1 MREQRQTSARAT
13 GTAGVVLRFTGRRL
27 LLGLLTLLIVSFLVF
42 TLTQA
47 LPGDIAR
54 QILGQNA
61 TETQLENLRAKLGLD
76 QHFLVQYLNWL
87 MGVLRLDF
95 GQSLASGTPVSEL
108 LAVRTGN
115 TATIV
120 VLALLVSLPLAI
132 FLGGLAASRSGRF
145 SDHVIS
151 GSMFAILSLPE
162 FVVGV
167 ILILLFA
174 GPVLKLFPPASILDP
189 RQPALEQPELIVLP
203 CLTMILIALPHLTES
218 VKTLVRDELSSEHVL
233 WARLYGIRQPRI
245 LARGVV
251 PNVAS
256 PTSQI
261 VATTINFL
269 LGGSVAVE
277 TVFGFPGLGSAL
289 VAAVSNRD
297 IVVVQGIA
305 IGIAAFMVL
314 AFLIADL
321 IGLLTTPKLRTGTVH
336 S

>member
-1 MREQRQTSARAT
+1 M
-13 GTAGVVLRFTGRRL
+13 VLGFAGRRL
-27 LLGLLTLLIVSFLVF
+27 LLGLLTLLIVSFVVF
-42 TLTQA
+42 ALTQA

-61 TETQLENLRAKLGLD
+61 TDAQLSGLRSRLGLD
-76 QHFLVQYLNWL
+76 RPFILQYLDWL
-87 MGVLRLDF
+87 LGVIRLDF
-95 GQSLASGTPVSEL
+95 GTSLASGTPVAEL
-108 LAVRTGN
+108 LAVRAEN

-120 VLALLVSLPLAI
+120 VAALLVALPLAI
-132 FLGGLAASRSGRF
+132 FLGGVAASRSGRF
-145 SDHVIS
+145 SDHAIS
-151 GSMFAILSLPE
+151 GGMFGILALPE

-167 ILILLFA
+167 ILIALLA
-174 GPVLKLFPPASILDP
+174 GPVLRIFPPASILDP
-189 RQPALEQPELIVLP
+189 RKTALEQPELMVLP

-218 VKTLVRDELSSEHVL
+218 VKTLVRDELGSEHVL
-233 WARLYGIRQPRI
+233 WARLYGVREPRI
-245 LARGVV
+245 LTRGVL

-261 VATTINFL
+261 IATTINFL

-289 VAAVSNRD
+289 VAAVANRD

-305 IGIAAFMVL
+305 MGIAAFMVL
-314 AFLIADL
+314 AFFVADL
-321 IGLLTTPKLRTGTVH
+321 VGLLTTPKLRTGTAH